1 MADSRRHCI
10 GTHSLTF
17 ICKTPLSW
25 HPEMRV
31 TLGHR
36 KGETLLGRSEDNDNE
51 VKKGSYEHISV
62 WRSHSFVVWLSL
74 AQSGTCLNRLV

>member
-1 MADSRRHCI
+1 MSARRHCTDTPI
-10 GTHSLTF
+10 HTL
-17 ICKTPLSW
+17 ICKTPLSQ
-25 HPEMRV
+25 HPKMRV